1 MADRRILVI
10 ANRTCPCP
18 ALADEVATR
27 ARKAATEVLV
37 VAPALN
43 KRLRHWVSDVDAAI
57 AAARERL
64 DRAVANLSERG
75 VAAEGV
81 VGDSDPLL
89 AIEDAL
95 AGFEATE
102 IVIST
107 HPPDRSNWL
116 EKNLPTRAVQRFD
129 VPITHLV
136 SHYELEEA
144 QTA

>member
-18 ALADEVATR
+18 ALADEVAAR
-27 ARKAATEVLV
+27 ASDLSGAVLV

-43 KRLRHWVSDVDAAI
+43 TRLRHWVSDVDAAI

-95 AGFEATE
+95 AEFEATE
-102 IVIST
+102 IVLST
-107 HPPDRSNWL
+107 HPPGRSNWL
-116 EKNLPTRAVQRFD
+116 EKNLPTRAAERFKL
-129 VPITHLV
+129 PITHLV
-136 SHYELEEA
+136 SQYGLEEA
-144 QTA
+144 AVA